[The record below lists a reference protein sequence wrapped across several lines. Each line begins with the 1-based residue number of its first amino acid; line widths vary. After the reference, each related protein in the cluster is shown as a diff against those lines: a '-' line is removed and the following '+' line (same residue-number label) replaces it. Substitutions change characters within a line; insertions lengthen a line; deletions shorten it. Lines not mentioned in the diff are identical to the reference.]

1 MIYDR
6 FFASKKAV
14 ILVIFNTINLLKSFQ
29 VFLGEILTIPLMSLF
44 EHRSLFVH
52 FSILDIKMQH
62 KGTYLGLLWKP
73 NMASSNLLV

>member
-1 MIYDR
+1 MMD
-6 FFASKKAV
+6 FFASKKAL

-44 EHRSLFVH
+44 EHRSLLVH
-52 FSILDIKMQH
+52 FSILYIKIQQ

-73 NMASSNLLV
+73 NMASSILSV